1 MMRIYDTPEA
11 LAKACGAP
19 FAVCSF
25 VFAAAGY
32 DPEAVA
38 LIRSDAREMITVEMR
53 RAVVW
58 CSKFH
63 TSATLLDIGKALN
76 RDHSTVLRC
85 LYGAKLQ
92 WLNDADFR
100 GECERLAVS
109 RPRQSKQYAH
119 AREGS

>member
-1 MMRIYDTPEA
+1 MVF
-11 LAKACGAP
+11 LASASGAP

-25 VFAAAGY
+25 VFAAAGH

-38 LIRSDAREMITVEMR
+38 LIRSEARDRISVEMR

-58 CSKFH
+58 CSKLH
-63 TSATLLDIGKALN
+63 TPVTFVDIGKALN
-76 RDHSTVLRC
+76 RDHSSIMRC

-92 WLNDADFR
+92 WLNDAEFR
-100 GECERLAVS
+100 EECERLAVS
-109 RPRQSKQYAH
+109 RPRKSEQYAH